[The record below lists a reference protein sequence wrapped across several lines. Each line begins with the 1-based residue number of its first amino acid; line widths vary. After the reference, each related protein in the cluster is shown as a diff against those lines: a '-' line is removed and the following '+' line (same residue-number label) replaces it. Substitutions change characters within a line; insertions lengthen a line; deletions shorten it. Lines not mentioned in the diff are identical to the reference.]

1 MAPYLLVTQKS
12 CFCYLLRFWLDSAVL
27 KTISLE
33 VDATQ
38 RLVDVDN
45 EDRMPDVWLLLV
57 PVGNRQL
64 ASWWLRFEAESP
76 LHNNK
81 NVSKWWN
88 L

>member
-1 MAPYLLVTQKS
+1 M
-12 CFCYLLRFWLDSAVL
+12 
-27 KTISLE
+27 
-33 VDATQ
+33 Q
-38 RLVDVDN
+38 RLVDVDD
-45 EDRMPDVWLLLV
+45 EDRVTDVWLLLV

-81 NVSKWWN
+81 NVSKWCN